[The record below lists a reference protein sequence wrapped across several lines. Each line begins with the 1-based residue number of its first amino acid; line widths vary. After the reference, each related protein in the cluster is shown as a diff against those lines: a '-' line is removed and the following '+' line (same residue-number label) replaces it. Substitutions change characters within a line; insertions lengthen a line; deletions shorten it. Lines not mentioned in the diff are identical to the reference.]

1 MKPSKDRASPNGR
14 NNPIQSTICR
24 IKTYPTT
31 LIYYKVGCSRF
42 YWARVYMYGRYHFKS
57 LKTEDKRLARE
68 KTIDFYHHI
77 LGHGGVGK
85 GSLASRK
92 FASIGHAVMQLQAA
106 SGSKRR
112 HYDDLNLFTRDLI
125 PFFGERDVGNI
136 DNASINEFVIALK
149 GRGLA
154 PSTVKRYLVALRK
167 ILKHAAENN
176 LIRSIPTFPRIAG
189 TNNVTKRDYF
199 ELEEYKHLCDVADEL
214 AMSGTKVR
222 GIPITA
228 ELKLLMQFMVNTF
241 IRPSDLRVLKHDH
254 IQIKENPKAKKAS
267 EKRFLYLTHP
277 KTKTTDTEV
286 VSMPAAV
293 PVYEALL
300 KIQKARTRKDDPTKR
315 YGLKSDYVFFPEYE
329 NRTTMMA
336 IVGRQFRKAV
346 ETAEITNEGEI
357 HTLYSLRH
365 SAIMYRLIKGDVDTL
380 TLARNARTSQEMID
394 RFYASRLTALMNLDK
409 LHSFT

>member
-1 MKPSKDRASPNGR
+1 MAKSTSEKVTGGR
-14 NNPIQSTICR
+14 NNPIKSTISHV
-24 IKTYPTT
+24 KNYPKS
-31 LIYYKVGCSRF
+31 LIYYKVPCSRF
-42 YWARVYMYGRYHFKS
+42 FWARVYMYGRYHFKS
-57 LKTEDKRLARE
+57 LKTEDKWTAKE
-68 KTIDFYHHI
+68 KTIDFYHHT

-92 FASIGHAVMQLQAA
+92 FASVGHAVMQLQET
-106 SGSKRR
+106 SGTKRR

-125 PFFGERDVGNI
+125 PFFGEIDVGNI
-136 DNASINEFVIALK
+136 NNAKINEFIKTLQK
-149 GRGLA
+149 RGLA

-167 ILKHAAENN
+167 ILKYAAENN
-176 LIRSIPTFPRIAG
+176 LINSIPTFPKISG
-189 TNNVTKRDYF
+189 SGNVTKRDYF
-199 ELEEYKHLCDVADEL
+199 EIEEYKHLCQIADDL
-214 AMSGTKVR
+214 AVSGLKVR
-222 GIPITA
+222 GVPITE

-241 IRPSDLRVLKHDH
+241 IRPSDLRVLKHENV
-254 IQIKENPKAKKAS
+254 QIKTNPNAKRAS
-267 EKRFLYLTHP
+267 EKRFLYLTHD
-277 KTKTTDTEV
+277 KTKTNDTEV

-293 PVYEALL
+293 PVYEALI
-300 KIQKARTRKDDPTKR
+300 KIQKNKKRKDGKNGC
-315 YGLKSDYVFFPEYE
+315 YGEKSDYLFFPEYL

-336 IVGRQFRKAV
+336 IVGRQFRKVV

-409 LHSFT
+409 LHSFK

>member
-1 MKPSKDRASPNGR
+1 MPQPSKIKASSSR
-14 NNPIQSTICR
+14 NNPIQTSICR
-24 IKTYPTT
+24 IRNYPKT

-57 LKTEDKRLARE
+57 LKTEDKQIAKE
-68 KTIDFYHHI
+68 KTIDFYHHT

-92 FASIGHAVMQLQAA
+92 FASVGHAVMSLQETT
-106 SGSKRR
+106 GSKRR

-125 PFFGERDVGNI
+125 PFFGEMDVGNI
-136 DNASINEFVIALK
+136 NNAKINDFIKALLN
-149 GRGLA
+149 RGLS

-167 ILKHAAENN
+167 ILKYAAENN
-176 LIRSIPTFPRIAG
+176 LINSIPTFPQVRG
-189 TNNVTKRDYF
+189 SSNVTKRDYF
-199 ELEEYKHLCDVADEL
+199 ELEEYKHLCDVADHL
-214 AMSGTKVR
+214 ARSGTKVR
-222 GIPITA
+222 GIPITE
-228 ELKLLMQFMVNTF
+228 ELKLLMQFMLNTF
-241 IRPSDLRVLKHDH
+241 IRPSDLRVIKHEN
-254 IQIKENPKAKKAS
+254 IQIKTNPNAKKAS
-267 EKRFLYLTHP
+267 EKRFLYLTHE

-300 KIQKARTRKDDPTKR
+300 KLQKSRTRKDDPTKH
-315 YGLKSDYVFFPEYE
+315 YGLKSDYVFFPQYQ

-336 IVGRQFRKAV
+336 VVGRQFRKAV

-409 LHSFT
+409 LHSFK

>member
-1 MKPSKDRASPNGR
+1 MKKPSKVIPITNR
-14 NNPIQSTICR
+14 NNPIPSTVSR
-24 IKTYPTT
+24 IKNYPKT

-57 LKTEDKRLARE
+57 LKTEDKRIAKE
-68 KTIDFYHHI
+68 KTIDFYHHT

-92 FASIGHAVMQLQAA
+92 FASVGHAVMQLQETT
-106 SGSKRR
+106 GSKRR

-125 PFFGERDVGNI
+125 PFFGEIDVVNI
-136 DNASINEFVIALK
+136 NNAKINEFIKSLLK
-149 GRGLA
+149 RGLA
-154 PSTVKRYLVALRK
+154 PTTVKRYLVALRK
-167 ILKHAAENN
+167 ILKYAAEND
-176 LIRSIPTFPRIAG
+176 LINAIPTFPRVAG
-189 TNNVTKRDYF
+189 SNNVTKRDYF
-199 ELEEYKHLCDVADEL
+199 ELEEYKRLCDVADEL
-214 AMSGTKVR
+214 GRSGLKVR

-228 ELKLLMQFMVNTF
+228 ELRILMQFMLNTF
-241 IRPSDLRVLKHDH
+241 IRPSDLRVIKHEH

-293 PVYEALL
+293 AVYEELL
-300 KIQKARTRKDDPTKR
+300 KLQKARTRKDDATKH
-315 YGLKSDYVFFPEYE
+315 YGLKSDYIFFPEYE

-336 IVGRQFRKAV
+336 VVGRQFRKAV

-409 LHSFT
+409 LHSFK